1 MLYTKDQLKEYIHNH
16 YNSSEQPGSAITEAR
31 KDLRII
37 INNAYDK
44 SENDA
49 SGYDLVKQR

>member
-1 MLYTKDQLKEYIHNH
+1 MDCFAEEEIFLADPKTYI
-16 YNSSEQPGSAITEAR
+16 
-31 KDLRII
+31 D
-37 INNAYDK
+37 NAYDK

>member
-1 MLYTKDQLKEYIHNH
+1 MRNVRFVEEEDFLKDPQRYI
-16 YNSSEQPGSAITEAR
+16 
-31 KDLRII
+31 D
-37 INNAYDK
+37 NAYDK

>member
-1 MLYTKDQLKEYIHNH
+1 MVRILLLLKKKHFLDDPEKY
-16 YNSSEQPGSAITEAR
+16 
-31 KDLRII
+31 